1 MRLDVFLHRQGYFD
15 SRSMA
20 KEAIKRGLVKVNGEI
35 VTKPSKDVRGDE
47 KIEVLAEG
55 RPRGYYKLKM
65 LDERFNLISENDT
78 VLDLGSSAG
87 GFVLYASEKARI
99 VYGIEFSREFEE
111 RLRRIEAEK
120 PNVRIF
126 IEDVFRFDVSKLPEL
141 DVILCDLTLEP
152 RDALVALLRF
162 LPKLKRSGKVLFVS
176 KSDVIG
182 DVIDLNQQLRKSRIS
197 LDLLTCEKSEDRQEY
212 YYIFLRK

>member
-1 MRLDVFLHRQGYFD
+1 MRLDVFLHRQGYFE

-20 KEAIKRGLVKVNGEI
+20 KEAIKRGLVKVNGET
-35 VTKPSKDVRGDE
+35 VRKPSKDVRGDE

-65 LDERFNLISENDT
+65 LDEKFGLISGSDT

-87 GFVLYASEKARI
+87 GFVLYASEKARF

-111 RLRRIEAEK
+111 QLRKIESER
-120 PNVRIF
+120 PNVKIF
-126 IEDVFRFDVSKLPEL
+126 MDDAFKFDISRLPYL

-152 RDALVALLRF
+152 PDALVALLRF
-162 LPKLKRSGKVLFVS
+162 LPKLKKSGRVLFVS
-176 KSDVIG
+176 KSDVVDQNHIM
-182 DVIDLNQQLRKSRIS
+182 KSHIS
-197 LDLLTCEKSEDRQEY
+197 LDLLACEKSEDRQEY
-212 YYIFLRK
+212 YYIFVRK